1 MYPRLPFDDQFV
13 VTARDG
19 TLFAC
24 RLEVIEGEIRWVF
37 VSSNR
42 AEYFGPVF
50 AWEDTLEQIRA
61 LVADWWEHKP
71 DVWYA
76 DYPGR

>member
-1 MYPRLPFDDQFV
+1 MFPRLPFDDVFV

-24 RLEVIEGEIRWVF
+24 WLEVIEGEIRWIF
-37 VSSNR
+37 VNSDRS
-42 AEYFGPVF
+42 EYFGPVYE
-50 AWEDTLEQIRA
+50 WEDSLERIRA
-61 LVADWWEHKP
+61 LVANWWEHKP
-71 DVWYA
+71 DMWYA

>member
-1 MYPRLPFDDQFV
+1 MWPRLPFDDPFV

-19 TLFAC
+19 TVFVC

-37 VSSNR
+37 ISSDR
-42 AEYFGPVF
+42 AEYFGPVY
-50 AWEDTLEQIRA
+50 AWEDTLEQVQT

-76 DYPGR
+76 GYPDR